1 MGSDKTIHS
10 IFNLEKKSF
19 IFKIIIWIISME
31 IELNCNV
38 LIVQLNNTIK
48 KCETKVNRNTRK
60 NSQNSNISR
69 VHKETKPQ
77 CKTHLL

>member
-1 MGSDKTIHS
+1 
-10 IFNLEKKSF
+10 
-19 IFKIIIWIISME
+19 ME